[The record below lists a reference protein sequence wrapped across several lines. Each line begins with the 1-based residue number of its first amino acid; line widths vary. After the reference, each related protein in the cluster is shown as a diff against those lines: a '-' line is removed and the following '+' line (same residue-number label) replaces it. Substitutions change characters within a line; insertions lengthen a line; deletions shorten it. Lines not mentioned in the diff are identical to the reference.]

1 MGKMIEIEQKYYCNN
16 YDELITLLKK
26 QGLIISNT
34 LEEVDEYFTD
44 INSDFIKNRT
54 CLRLR
59 KSNNKCLELTFKGK
73 SKELSNNYA
82 KYENSLKLNMN
93 DYENIIEILN
103 GIGYYSYCIVNKK
116 RSTYSKED
124 NDIIYNVMID
134 NLYDVGTF
142 VEFELLC
149 KNKEKNMEIL
159 QEKLNIFV
167 NNFSTLNLKSA
178 DIPYR
183 DFVASNT
190 YKNIL
195 PKNSFEAILLDLD
208 GTLINSEKK
217 FFESF
222 RKVIYDKYHFEITLE
237 EYENNELK
245 MNANLIKSLKKQKI
259 IPKDH
264 LEIDIMQL
272 VYSEYEEK
280 FKELLSEN
288 EVSLNFELLK
298 NIKKKNIKL
307 ALVTTCRRKFINL
320 LLEKLDLYDL
330 FEVIVAREDVNS
342 LKPASD
348 AYILALEKL
357 KLKPENCIAIEDSER
372 GIESANSANIKTIQV
387 SDYLI
392 HNKKSEKV
400 DLVDKLSRILLS
412 IINNKE

>member
-1 MGKMIEIEQKYYCNN
+1 MGKLIEIEQKYYCNN
-16 YDELITLLKK
+16 YDELIKLLKE
-26 QGLIISNT
+26 QDLIIKNK
-34 LEEVDEYFTD
+34 LEEIDEYFTD

-59 KSNNKCLELTFKGK
+59 KSNNECLELTFKGK

-82 KYENSLKLNMN
+82 KYENNVKLNIN
-93 DYENIIEILN
+93 DYDNIIEILN
-103 GIGYYSYCIVNKK
+103 GMGYYSYCIVDKI
-116 RSTYSKED
+116 RSTFSKED
-124 NDIIYNVMID
+124 DDIIYSAMID
-134 NLYDVGTF
+134 NLNDIGTF

-159 QEKLNIFV
+159 QEKLNDFV

-178 DIPYR
+178 DMPYR
-183 DFVASNT
+183 DFVAYNT

-222 RKVIYDKYHFEITLE
+222 SKVIYDKYKVEITLE
-237 EYENNELK
+237 DYENNELK
-245 MNANLIKSLKKQKI
+245 KNANLINSLKKQEI

-264 LEIDIMQL
+264 SEEDIMQL
-272 VYSEYEEK
+272 VYNDYEEK
-280 FKELLSEN
+280 FKELLAEN

-320 LLEKLDLYDL
+320 LLEKLDLYSL
-330 FEVIVAREDVNS
+330 FETIVAREDVNC

-348 AYILALEKL
+348 AYILALKNLE
-357 KLKPENCIAIEDSER
+357 LKPENCVAIEDSER
-372 GIESANSANIKTIQV
+372 GIKSSKSANIKTIQV

-392 HNKKSEKV
+392 HNKKSAIV
-400 DLVDKLSRILLS
+400 DLVDRLSRILLS